1 MGKRPALSEVTTT
14 EAAKLTDAK
23 HGCLDEVPPGDD
35 ALLALGEDDHAEEGG
50 PEGHGDAE
58 EGLQLH
64 GHRLAEALLQGEGDL
79 ERSKSSLVSCFE

>member
-23 HGCLDEVPPGDD
+23 HGCLDEISPGDD

-79 ERSKSSLVSCFE
+79 ERSKGTLVSCFE